1 MENVL
6 AVSDTI
12 TAKETMTSLEIAEVT
27 GRQHSNV
34 LRDIRNMAEKLNQS
48 TNSDVNAL
56 NFKDDYH
63 RGDRTQYKFLSEKTQ
78 NYILDFA
85 FGGKEESPYQIE
97 ESTYKDEKGECRT
110 LYKLNKKAC
119 FLLASGYDTL
129 LRAKIINRWE
139 QLEIEKRNGGF
150 AIPKTYSAA
159 LMLAAK
165 QAKEIEENQKLIGEQ
180 QLQIGT
186 LNNKVVELQEKSD
199 YVEKILQSKETI
211 TVTQIAQDYGMSAKA
226 FNLILRNIGIQ
237 HKVNRQWIL
246 YSKYISEGYVYS
258 HTINIVRSDG
268 RPDTVM
274 NTEWRQKGRLFLY
287 EELKKHGFLPLIEQ

>member
-12 TAKETMTSLEIAEVT
+12 TAKETMTSVEIAEVT
-27 GRQHSNV
+27 GKRHDSV
-34 LRDIRNMAEKLNQS
+34 LRDIDNLLDQGVS
-48 TNSDVNAL
+48 L
-56 NFKDDYH
+56 HNFVESNYTTD
-63 RGDRTQYKFLSEKTQ
+63 RGKT
-78 NYILDFA
+78 YRCFELT
-85 FGGKEESPYQIE
+85 K
-97 ESTYKDEKGECRT
+97 KGC
-110 LYKLNKKAC
+110 LI
-119 FLLASGYDTL
+119 LASGYDAV
-129 LRAKIINRWE
+129 LREKIINRWE
-139 QLEIEKRNGGF
+139 QLEVEKRNGVFEIPQTF
-150 AIPKTYSAA
+150 ADA

>member
-12 TAKETMTSLEIAEVT
+12 TARETMTSVEIAEVT
-27 GRQHSNV
+27 GKEHKSV
-34 LRDIRNMAEKLNQS
+34 MRDIR
-48 TNSDVNAL
+48 T
-56 NFKDDYH
+56 
-63 RGDRTQYKFLSEKTQ
+63 LSEQVTEKDG
-78 NYILDFA
+78 YRFVPM
-85 FGGKEESPYQIE
+85 S
-97 ESTYKDEKGECRT
+97 YKDIYGREQPMFELGKKEC
-110 LYKLNKKAC
+110 L
-119 FLLASGYDTL
+119 LLASGYDAI

-139 QLEIEKRNGGF
+139 QLEIEKRNGVFEIPQTF
-150 AIPKTYSAA
+150 ADA

-226 FNLILRNIGIQ
+226 FNLILRNLGIQ

-287 EELKKHGFLPLIEQ
+287 DELKKHGYLPLIEQ